1 MKCVSAAVAV
11 VASSVLLVSCS
22 SEPEPLSEPSFTAE
36 QAPDTSAEVSES
48 APADGKA
55 AFTFEKR
62 EVELG
67 PVDIDLAVENP
78 FNVCTDLTEDEWDKL
93 GFELDE
99 DESTASVFICG
110 LAPKRN
116 NPDGSYLAGAIT
128 GGAKDLEGFEKEI
141 GVEEVE
147 NVPKS
152 KVPGLRYYSLEED
165 REVGCVA
172 LAETTHGTI
181 MMAAG
186 EISGADI
193 DRHCK
198 VAAGMM
204 DDLYKL
210 GK

>member
-1 MKCVSAAVAV
+1 MKCVSTAVAV
-11 VASSVLLVSCS
+11 VASAVLLVSCS
-22 SEPEPLSEPSFTAE
+22 SEPEPLAEPSFTAE
-36 QAPDTSAEVSES
+36 QAPDVSAEVSES

-55 AFTFEKR
+55 AFTLEKR

-78 FNVCTDLTEDEWDKL
+78 FNVCGDFTEDEWDKL
-93 GFELDE
+93 GFTPGEE
-99 DESTASVFICG
+99 ESDGFGFICELTPRG
-110 LAPKRN
+110 GKA
-116 NPDGSYLAGAIT
+116 DGAYLAGAFT
-128 GGAKDLEGFEKEI
+128 GGVEDLEGFEEEM
-141 GVEEVE
+141 GVEV
-147 NVPKS
+147 VQGAPKS
-152 KVPGLRYYSLEED
+152 KVPGLKYYSLEED
-165 REVGCVA
+165 GEAGCMA

>member
-1 MKCVSAAVAV
+1 MKCVSAVVAV
-11 VASSVLLVSCS
+11 VATAVLLVSCS

-36 QAPDTSAEVSES
+36 QVPDTSAEVNES
-48 APADGKA
+48 APADSKA
-55 AFTFEKR
+55 AFTLEKR

-93 GFELDE
+93 GFTPGEE
-99 DESTASVFICG
+99 ESDGFGFICELTPRG
-110 LAPKRN
+110 GTA
-116 NPDGSYLAGAIT
+116 DGAYLAGAIT
-128 GGAKDLEGFEKEI
+128 GGAKDLEGFEEEI

-152 KVPGLRYYSLEED
+152 EVPGLRYYSLEED
-165 REVGCVA
+165 GDVGCMA

-193 DRHCK
+193 NRHCK

>member
-11 VASSVLLVSCS
+11 VASAVLLVSCS
-22 SEPEPLSEPSFTAE
+22 SEPEPLSEPSITAE
-36 QAPDTSAEVSES
+36 QAPDTSAEVNES

-55 AFTFEKR
+55 AFTFEER

-78 FNVCTDLTEDEWDKL
+78 FNVCGDLTEDEWDKL
-93 GFELDE
+93 GFTPGEE
-99 DESTASVFICG
+99 ESDGFGFICELTPRG
-110 LAPKRN
+110 GKA
-116 NPDGSYLAGAIT
+116 DGAYLAGAFT
-128 GGAKDLEGFEKEI
+128 GGVEDLEGFEEEM

-152 KVPGLRYYSLEED
+152 EVPGLRYYSLEED
-165 REVGCVA
+165 GDVGCMA

-193 DRHCK
+193 NRHCK